1 MEMFWQILIAAS
13 VPSAVFSAI
22 LGILVRR
29 WEKRAAERE
38 KVAEERENKRH
49 RLELLQTKGIL
60 ASMSLG
66 EATATAL
73 KNGHTNGE
81 TEAALKYEKEQKHA
95 INDFLREEGVNSI
108 K

>member
-1 MEMFWQILIAAS
+1 MEIFWQILIAAS
-13 VPSAVFSAI
+13 VPSALFSAI

-29 WEKRAAERE
+29 WDKRAVKRE
-38 KVAEERENKRH
+38 KAAEEPEQKRH

-60 ASMSLG
+60 ASMALG

-95 INDFLREEGVNSI
+95 INDFLREEAVNSI

>member
-1 MEMFWQILIAAS
+1 MEIFWQILIAAS
-13 VPSAVFSAI
+13 VPSALFSTI

-29 WEKRAAERE
+29 WEKRAVKRE
-38 KVAEERENKRH
+38 KAAEVREQKRH

-60 ASMSLG
+60 ASMALG

-95 INDFLREEGVNSI
+95 INDFLREEAVNSI